1 MFKNIKNA
9 NFVVFY
15 RLLLYLHTNKLLI
28 YTIMGA
34 GRPFKY
40 TVDEL
45 RKLFEEYKVYRR
57 NQYDI
62 RYEAIKSGER
72 AGEVIEVK
80 LPKVLTIASFCLYI
94 GTNEKSFYQWLHE
107 DSENIDK
114 ELSKF
119 ISCVQ
124 DEIKD
129 HQLSGATNNIYNS
142 NIVARMNGL
151 SDKQQIEHTG
161 ESQAVNINIDGS
173 KLDLTR

>member
-1 MFKNIKNA
+1 MA
-9 NFVVFY
+9 
-15 RLLLYLHTNKLLI
+15 
-28 YTIMGA
+28 
-34 GRPFKY
+34 RPFKY
-40 TVDEL
+40 TVDQL
-45 RKLFEEYKVYRR
+45 RKLFDEYKVYRR

-94 GTNEKSFYQWLHE
+94 GVSERAFYQWLQ
-107 DSENIDK
+107 DENETIDK
-114 ELSKF
+114 ELLQF

-151 SDKQQIEHTG
+151 TDKQEVKHTG